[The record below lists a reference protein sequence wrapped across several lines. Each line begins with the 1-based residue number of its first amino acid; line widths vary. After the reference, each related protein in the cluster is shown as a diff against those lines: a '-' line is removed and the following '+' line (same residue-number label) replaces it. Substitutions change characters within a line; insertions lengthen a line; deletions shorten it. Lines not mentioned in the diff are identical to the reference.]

1 MNVATNE
8 IAAVGAHLN
17 EVYPML
23 PFTPVRG
30 AGVYLENAAG
40 RRILDLYGGHAVAA
54 LGYGHRDLSE
64 TLARA
69 SRDLVFQTNAL
80 PLKIRDE
87 AAEKLAAFGPAGLG
101 RVFFVNSGAEAN
113 ENALRL
119 ALKVT
124 GRTKIVAMEHSFH
137 GRTAAAARRHLR
149 RSEVVVRL
157 PAHAVRRR
165 VRSRAMTPRRLRP
178 PSTRARP
185 PSSSSPCKAWPARST
200 SQPEFMHAVRAA
212 CDRAGAL
219 LIIDEVQTGMG
230 RLGAPFGAQLYGV
243 RPDLL
248 TVAKGL
254 GGGFPCG
261 AVLMPHSIAA
271 DLKPGALGTTFGGG
285 PVACAAIKTVIE
297 VIQRDNLLANVR
309 DVSAADSRDLLRR
322 TRREH
327 SRPRLSARLE
337 DAPQS
342 RGRARRLACARH
354 LGRHERRSAYAAAA
368 TAADPVHRTRTT
380 PSSGLGGTDRCAA
393 LTTWPTSRARKSKT
407 SLHSRRAS
415 TRNRSPVPSKAKYC
429 RCCS

>member
-30 AGVYLENAAG
+30 TGVYLENAAG

-69 SRDLVFQTNAL
+69 SRELVFQTNAL

-87 AAEKLAAFGPAGLG
+87 AAEKLAAFGPPGLG

-124 GRTKIVAMEHSFH
+124 GRTKVVAMEHSFH
-137 GRTAAAARRHLR
+137 GRTAAAG
-149 RSEVVVRL
+149 
-157 PAHAVRRR
+157 AVTYGAAKSWYGFPR
-165 VRSRAMTPRRLRP
+165 TPFDVAFVPRNDAAALAAAVDS
-178 PSTRARP
+178 STAAVIIEP
-185 PSSSSPCKAWPARST
+185 VQGLAGAFDFA
-200 SQPEFMHAVRAA
+200 PEFLQAIRAA

-297 VIQRDNLLANVR
+297 VINRDNLLANVR
-309 DVSAADSRDLLRR
+309 DVSAAIRATCCVGPVESIQGRGFLLGLKTRTKAAAVRDALLARDILVGTSADPHMLR
-322 TRREH
+322 LLPPLILSTEH
-327 SRPRLSARLE
+327 VQRLAQALE
-337 DAPQS
+337 ELTDAP
-342 RGRARRLACARH
+342 L
-354 LGRHERRSAYAAAA
+354 
-368 TAADPVHRTRTT
+368 
-380 PSSGLGGTDRCAA
+380 
-393 LTTWPTSRARKSKT
+393 
-407 SLHSRRAS
+407 
-415 TRNRSPVPSKAKYC
+415 
-429 RCCS
+429 